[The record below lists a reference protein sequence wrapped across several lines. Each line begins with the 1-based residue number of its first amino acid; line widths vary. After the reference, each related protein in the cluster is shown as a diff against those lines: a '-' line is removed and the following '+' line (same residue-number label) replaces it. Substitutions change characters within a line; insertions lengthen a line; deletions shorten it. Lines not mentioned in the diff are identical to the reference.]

1 MRAAVKQN
9 TNEVVIKEVLI
20 PVPRDGEVLVKINA
34 VGVCASDLHLVREA
48 FAYLRMAPGVDIV
61 GHEGCG
67 TVAARKPDFHLA
79 VQAQYNGW
87 VIRYV
92 ITQSE
97 RVAGASQLATE
108 LPSSGSLTFARSA
121 SCAKQATRTSAIIA
135 AYLERI
141 STAASQSMLS
151 QTRITSFAYRMAWM
165 TSQ

>member
-9 TNEVVIKEVLI
+9 TNEVVIKEVPI
-20 PVPRDGEVLVKINA
+20 PVPGDGEVLVKINT

-87 VIRYV
+87 VIGMLTR
-92 ITQSE
+92 S
-97 RVAGASQLATE
+97 RNE
-108 LPSSGSLTFARSA
+108 LPGHRSWRQ
-121 SCAKQATRTSAIIA
+121 SCRQVALLRLPEVRAVQN
-135 AYLERI
+135 RI
-141 STAASQSMLS
+141 REPLQ
-151 QTRITSFAYRMAWM
+151 
-165 TSQ
+165 